1 LNNRIVRQWFLG
13 AIVACA
19 VAAFG
24 AAPVR
29 ADQQVVRIGTEAD
42 YAPFE
47 YKDANGKLQG
57 FEIDLGNA
65 MCTYAKLK
73 CEYVNMAFDSMIA
86 ALQANKIDAVLS
98 QMSITA
104 AREKVVDFTK
114 PLTITPARFI
124 AKKGS
129 GITDD
134 PATFK
139 GKTVAVQSGTTG
151 EVYFNLK
158 LKGIAEVKS
167 YTGQD
172 QAYADLTAGRVD
184 AALAD
189 ETIGFDWLKKA
200 GTAAGFA
207 FAGPELN
214 NEEIFG
220 KGAGIALRK
229 GDPLRATL
237 NAAFDAVVK
246 DGTYKKI
253 NDEYFPFS
261 ILPKK

>member
-1 LNNRIVRQWFLG
+1 MNNKILRKWFVG
-13 AIVACA
+13 ALAACT

-24 AAPVR
+24 AAPVL

-47 YKDANGKLQG
+47 YKDAGGKLQG
-57 FEIDLGNA
+57 FEIELGNKLCA
-65 MCTYAKLK
+65 TAKLK
-73 CEYVNMAFDSMIA
+73 CEYVNMSFDSMIA
-86 ALQANKIDAVLS
+86 ALKSKKIDAVLS
-98 QMSITA
+98 QMSITP
-104 AREKVVDFTK
+104 AREKVVDFTV
-114 PLTITPARFI
+114 PITITPARFI
-124 AKKGS
+124 AKTGS

-134 PATFK
+134 PATLK
-139 GKTVAVQSGTTG
+139 GKTIAVQSGTT
-151 EVYFNLK
+151 EETYYNLK
-158 LKGIAEVKS
+158 LKGIAQVKT

-172 QAYADLTAGRVD
+172 EAYQDLLAGRVD

-200 GTAAGFA
+200 GKAAGFDY
-207 FAGPELN
+207 AGKELN
-214 NEEIFG
+214 DETIFG
-220 KGAGIALRK
+220 KGAGIAVRK
-229 GDPLRATL
+229 GDPLRVKL
-237 NAAFDAVVK
+237 NAAFAAAVK